1 MARLVAAVEPEH
13 CEHIA
18 AALLDEFRNLATLW
32 SQTAEAIGR
41 ITGDRPAV
49 TAVLTS
55 AREAMLE
62 LLGSRVASGAVDPF
76 SPALRDY
83 LIASM
88 GSLPDERLRILFLDG
103 ARGLIADEEV
113 QRGTLAQLAFYPR
126 TIFRRA
132 LEHNAAALIVVH
144 NHPSGD
150 HRPSEEDVLAT
161 RRLDQIGRALDV
173 QILDHIVV
181 TAHQIHH
188 IMSDDMIAG
197 AEARTSSVT
206 LRSSGDLPEEEGE
219 EKEEEEDAA
228 RILENA
234 RCALRRRMLRR
245 QLLGSPELFGEPAWD
260 MLLDLFIHE
269 CEARPLAM
277 SSLCIS
283 AEMPTSSAMKLI
295 QRLCDAEILE
305 RIPDP
310 HDGRRSL
317 MRIVP
322 GVAHRLRAYFAE
334 GTE

>member
-1 MARLVAAVEPEH
+1 MAAVEPEH

-18 AALLDEFRNLATLW
+18 AALLDEFRTLATLW

-49 TAVLTS
+49 AAVLTS

-76 SPALRDY
+76 APALREY

-88 GSLPDERLRILFLDG
+88 GSLPDERLRILFLDA

-113 QRGTLAQLAFYPR
+113 QHGTLAQLAVYPR

-132 LEHNAAALIVVH
+132 LEHNASSLILVH

-161 RRLDQIGRALDV
+161 RKLDQIGRALDV
-173 QILDHIVV
+173 RILDHIVV
-181 TAHQIHH
+181 TADHIHH
-188 IMSDDMIAG
+188 IMSDDRIAG
-197 AEARTSSVT
+197 SAAKSSAFT
-206 LRSSGDLPEEEGE
+206 LRSPGDAFGDAAAAAGE
-219 EKEEEEDAA
+219 ETA
-228 RILENA
+228 RILENV
-234 RCALRRRMLRR
+234 RWVMRRRMLRR
-245 QLLGSPELFGEPAWD
+245 QLIGSADLFGEPAWD
-260 MLLDLFIHE
+260 MLLDLFAHE
-269 CEARPLAM
+269 CENKPLAM

-295 QRLCDAEILE
+295 QRLCDADILE

-317 MRIVP
+317 MRIAP
-322 GVAHRLRAYFAE
+322 GVARTLRAYFAE